1 VSVMKRCFS
10 QNLNLVVRL
19 LFACFASAGM
29 TSLAQQQPAGSRS
42 FEGVTATFQIRN
54 PILMQRQDLKV
65 AVAYTNNTDKTI
77 KFRFFGLDSDAKIF
91 RKGQKEPVAGVGVS
105 GEVPIREVTLKLG
118 ATVRLSDL
126 VHLKEW
132 PDLLPGDY
140 EIRFFYHLGAWQ
152 DRALARKYQD
162 KYPHDGLVVP
172 WDENRYPFTVVANPD
187 PPEPP
192 FDLNS
197 IPEATL
203 KDAAGG
209 QRPDTTPR

>member
-1 VSVMKRCFS
+1 
-10 QNLNLVVRL
+10 
-19 LFACFASAGM
+19 
-29 TSLAQQQPAGSRS
+29 
-42 FEGVTATFQIRN
+42 
-54 PILMQRQDLKV
+54 MQRQDLRV

-77 KFRFFGLDSDAKIF
+77 KFRFFGLDSDAKIY
-91 RKGQKEPVAGVGVS
+91 RKGEDKPVVGVS
-105 GEVPIREVTLKLG
+105 GELPIREVTLKRG
-118 ATVRLSDL
+118 ATVHLDDL

-187 PPEPP
+187 PPEPS

-203 KDAAGG
+203 KDAAAG
-209 QRPDTTPR
+209 QRPDATPR